1 MTIDPQMAD
10 TLWIV
15 GVIMLGLMILFKF
28 VNRKR
33 FRDEKFERRVKR
45 HEDADPDEMP
55 DLEPML
61 RRTRIQIVMAAIGI
75 VAITYIAIMGIGEES
90 KGLPMPDFISDLL
103 R

>member
-1 MTIDPQMAD
+1 MIIDPQVAD

-28 VNRKR
+28 VNRKK

-45 HEDADPDEMP
+45 HEETDPDEMP

-61 RRTRIQIVMAAIGI
+61 RRTRIQIIMAAVGI
-75 VAITYIAIMGIGEES
+75 ATITFIAIMGIGEES
-90 KGLPMPDFISDLL
+90 RGLPMPGFLADLF

>member
-10 TLWIV
+10 TLWII
-15 GVIMLGLMILFKF
+15 GVVMLGLLILFKF

-33 FRDEKFERRVKR
+33 FGEEKFERRVKR
-45 HEDADPDEMP
+45 HEERDPDDIP

-75 VAITYIAIMGIGEES
+75 ASITFIAIMGIGQDS
-90 KGLPMPDFISDLL
+90 RGVPLPDFLTDLF

>member
-1 MTIDPQMAD
+1 MSIDPQMAD

-33 FRDEKFERRVKR
+33 FREQKFERRVIR
-45 HEDADPDEMP
+45 DEEMDPDDMP
-55 DLEPML
+55 DLTPML
-61 RRTRIQIVMAAIGI
+61 RRTRLQIVMAAIGI
-75 VAITYIAIMGIGEES
+75 AAITFIAIMGVGEES
-90 KGLPMPDFISDLL
+90 RGLPMPAFLTEMF

>member
-1 MTIDPQMAD
+1 MIIDPQVAD

-28 VNRKR
+28 VNRKK
-33 FRDEKFERRVKR
+33 FREEKFERRVKR
-45 HEDADPDEMP
+45 HEETDPDEMP

-61 RRTRIQIVMAAIGI
+61 RRTRIQIIMAAVGI
-75 VAITYIAIMGIGEES
+75 VTITFIAIMGIGEES
-90 KGLPMPDFISDLL
+90 RGLPMPGFLTDLF

>member
-1 MTIDPQMAD
+1 MNIDPQMAD
-10 TLWIV
+10 TLWVV

-33 FRDEKFERRVKR
+33 FGEEKFERRVKR
-45 HEDADPDEMP
+45 QEDTDPEDMP

-61 RRTRIQIVMAAIGI
+61 RRTRIQIVLAAIGI
-75 VAITYIAIMGIGEES
+75 VSITYIAIMGMGEES
-90 KGLPMPDFISDLL
+90 QGLPMPDFLADLF

>member
-1 MTIDPQMAD
+1 MNIDPQTAE

-15 GVIMLGLMILFKF
+15 GLIMLGLMILFKF

-33 FRDEKFERRVKR
+33 FGEEKFERRVKR
-45 HEDADPDEMP
+45 ETETDPDETP

-61 RRTRIQIVMAAIGI
+61 RRTRLQIVMAAIGI
-75 VAITYIAIMGIGEES
+75 VTITYIAFMGMGEETQ
-90 KGLPMPDFISDLL
+90 GLPLPSYVTDFF

>member
-1 MTIDPQMAD
+1 MTFDPQLAD

-15 GVIMLGLMILFKF
+15 GLVMLGLMILFKF

-33 FRDEKFERRVKR
+33 FREEKFERRVKR
-45 HEDADPDEMP
+45 ETDQDPDDMP
-55 DLEPML
+55 DLEPIL

-75 VAITYIAIMGIGEES
+75 AAITFIAIMGIGQES
-90 KGLPMPDFISDLL
+90 KGLPSPGFLSDLF

>member
-1 MTIDPQMAD
+1 MSIDPQMAD
-10 TLWIV
+10 TLWII

-33 FRDEKFERRVKR
+33 FREQKFERRVIRDK
-45 HEDADPDEMP
+45 EPDPDDMQ
-55 DLEPML
+55 DLTPML

-75 VAITYIAIMGIGEES
+75 AAITFIAIMGIGEES
-90 KGLPMPDFISDLL
+90 RGLPMPGFLTEMF

>member
-1 MTIDPQMAD
+1 MNIDPQLAD
-10 TLWIV
+10 TLWII

-28 VNRKR
+28 VNRKQ
-33 FRDEKFERRVKR
+33 FREERFERRVKR
-45 HEDADPDEMP
+45 HDEADPDEMP

-75 VAITYIAIMGIGEES
+75 AAITFMAIMGIGQES
-90 KGLPMPDFISDLL
+90 RGLPMPGFLTDLF

>member
-1 MTIDPQMAD
+1 MIIDPQVAD

-28 VNRKR
+28 VNRKK
-33 FRDEKFERRVKR
+33 FREEKFERRVKR
-45 HEDADPDEMP
+45 HEETDPDEMP

-61 RRTRIQIVMAAIGI
+61 RRTRIQIIMAAVGI
-75 VAITYIAIMGIGEES
+75 VTITFIAVMGIGEES
-90 KGLPMPDFISDLL
+90 RGLPMPGFLTDLF